1 MSATEEMQA
10 TTANGGIALPD
21 APVGLMRLD
30 ASARVVAVNRAAWDL
45 LALAPEQVLGQ
56 PCDILWGLPPSALH
70 DEEGTW
76 HAPGGDPARR
86 IRYQADRDGEGWLL
100 SLPHPETA
108 AMLRDVARLAQGE
121 DPAVVASPAL
131 QVLAQRMAEAA
142 RERALLERIGERLG
156 SCDLDLTLP
165 PDQAPHPLS
174 RQIAAGFG
182 NLAEAIRQ
190 AVSLSVQVAAEV
202 PHLVGENSE
211 LLDQSQAQVAALDT
225 VLDATRRLLQGLQGA
240 GEELQ
245 AVIQVAASADASA
258 RHGME
263 AARQLGE
270 AMREVERRSARA
282 GEVIEV
288 IDAVAFQTNILSIN
302 ASIEAARAGP
312 AGRGFAV
319 VATEIRRLAEQAATA
334 ARDVRVILDESGRA
348 LGESAASAEAT
359 GQVLGGIGDL
369 LARASKAMD
378 SVVERVSAQDGEITS
393 IDAAVERVAALSRSN
408 LEHAGHVA
416 ARGKALAQGADTL
429 RDCVGLFRLPAD
441 PLGHRRHARVRDL
454 AQAAAAQVGG
464 ALEQALHDGRID
476 EDALFSRDY
485 APIPG
490 VTPAKFTTPF
500 DRLCDE
506 VLPALQEPVAARHPW
521 IVFAICANPDGY
533 VPTHNLRFS
542 QPLTGDP
549 AQDLVGNRTK
559 RLFTDRV
566 GRTVGAHTDP
576 YRLQVYRRDTGQIMF
591 DLSVPVYVAGRHW
604 GGFRVGYT
612 LE

>member
-1 MSATEEMQA
+1 MAAIEDRPADNAATE
-10 TTANGGIALPD
+10 GVLPD
-21 APVGLMRLD
+21 APVGLVRLD
-30 ASARVVAVNRAAWDL
+30 ASARVVAANRAAWDL
-45 LALAPEQVLGQ
+45 LALSPEMLLGQ
-56 PCDILWGLPPSALH
+56 PCERLWGLPADVLS
-70 DEEGTW
+70 DEEGSW
-76 HAPGGDPARR
+76 CAPGSDAARR

-108 AMLRDVARLAQGE
+108 ALLRDAARLAQGE
-121 DPAVVASPAL
+121 IPAAVTPAL
-131 QVLAQRMAEAA
+131 RDVAQRLTDAA
-142 RERALLERIGERLG
+142 TERALLERIGGLLG
-156 SCDLDLTLP
+156 GCDLDLVLP
-165 PDQAPHPLS
+165 AAQAAHPLS

-190 AVSLSVQVAAEV
+190 AVALSVQVAAEV
-202 PHLVGENSE
+202 PHLVGDNDE
-211 LLDQSQAQVAALDT
+211 LLTQSQAQVTALDT
-225 VLDATRRLLQGLQGA
+225 VLDATRRLLQGLKGA

-245 AVIQVAASADASA
+245 AVISVAASADASA
-258 RHGME
+258 RQGV
-263 AARQLGE
+263 AAAQQLGE

-348 LGESAASAEAT
+348 LTESAASAEAT
-359 GQVLGGIGDL
+359 GEVLGGIGDL
-369 LARASKAMD
+369 LARASQAME
-378 SVVERVSAQDGEITS
+378 SVVERVSAQDQEVIA
-393 IDAAVERVAALSRSN
+393 IDAAVDRVVALSRSN
-408 LEHAGHVA
+408 LEHAGQVG
-416 ARGKALAQGADTL
+416 ARGTSLAQGTDTL

-454 AQAAAAQVGG
+454 AQAASLRIGD
-464 ALEQALHDGRID
+464 ALAQALQQGRI
-476 EDALFSRDY
+476 EAAALFSRDY
-485 APIPG
+485 TPVPG
-490 VTPAKFTTPF
+490 VEPAKFTTPF
-500 DRLCDE
+500 DALCDE
-506 VLPALQEPVAARHPW
+506 LLPPLQEPVAARHPW

-542 QPLTGDP
+542 QPLTGDR
-549 AQDLVGNRTK
+549 AKDLVGNRTK
-559 RLFTDRV
+559 RIFADRV
-566 GRTVGAHTDP
+566 GRSVGAHTDP

-591 DLSVPVYVAGRHW
+591 DLSVPVFVGDRHW

>member
-1 MSATEEMQA
+1 MAAIEDRLADSAAKE
-10 TTANGGIALPD
+10 GVLPD
-21 APVGLMRLD
+21 APVGLVRLD
-30 ASARVVAVNRAAWDL
+30 ASARVVAANRAAWDL
-45 LALAPEQVLGQ
+45 LALSPEVLLGQ
-56 PCDILWGLPPSALH
+56 PCERLWGLPAAVLN
-70 DEEGTW
+70 DEEGSW
-76 HAPGGDPARR
+76 CAPGGDAARR

-108 AMLRDVARLAQGE
+108 ALLRDAARLAQGE
-121 DPAVVASPAL
+121 MPVAVTPAL
-131 QVLAQRMAEAA
+131 RDVAQRLTEAA
-142 RERALLERIGERLG
+142 TERALLERIGSLLG
-156 SCDLDLTLP
+156 GCDLDLALL
-165 PDQAPHPLS
+165 DAQVAHPLS

-190 AVSLSVQVAAEV
+190 AVALSVQVAAEV
-202 PHLVGENSE
+202 PHLVGDNDE
-211 LLDQSQAQVAALDT
+211 LLTQSRAQVTALDT
-225 VLDATRRLLQGLQGA
+225 VLDATRRLLQGLKGA
-240 GEELQ
+240 GDELQ
-245 AVIQVAASADASA
+245 AVISVAASADASA
-258 RHGME
+258 RQGV
-263 AARQLGE
+263 AAANQLGE

-348 LGESAASAEAT
+348 LSESAASAEAT

-369 LARASKAMD
+369 LARASQAME
-378 SVVERVSAQDGEITS
+378 SVVERVSAQDQEVIA
-393 IDAAVERVAALSRSN
+393 IDAAVDRVAALSRSN
-408 LEHAGHVA
+408 LDHAGQVA
-416 ARGKALAQGADTL
+416 ARGTALAQGTDTL

-454 AQAAAAQVGG
+454 AQAASQRIGD
-464 ALEQALHDGRID
+464 ALSQALRQGRID
-476 EDALFSRDY
+476 AAALFSRDY
-485 APIPG
+485 TRVPG
-490 VTPAKFTTPF
+490 IEPAKFTTSF
-500 DRLCDE
+500 DALCDE
-506 VLPALQEPVAARHPW
+506 VLPALQEPVATRHPW

-533 VPTHNLRFS
+533 VPTHNLRFT
-542 QPLTGDP
+542 QPLTGDR
-549 AQDLVGNRTK
+549 AKDLVGNRTK
-559 RLFTDRV
+559 RVFADRV
-566 GRTVGAHTDP
+566 GRSVGAHTDP

-591 DLSVPVYVAGRHW
+591 DLSVPVFVEDRHW